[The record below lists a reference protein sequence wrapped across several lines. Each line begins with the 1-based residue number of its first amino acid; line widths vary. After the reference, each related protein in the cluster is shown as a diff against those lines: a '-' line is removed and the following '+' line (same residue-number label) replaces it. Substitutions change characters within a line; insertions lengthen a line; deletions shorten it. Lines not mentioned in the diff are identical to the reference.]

1 MQVTELI
8 YLLVHPGYIMSRRV
22 GSLSLGLLGLD
33 DSAADSPSSNVE
45 IMRELWLDA
54 IEEVDKS
61 PSHYL
66 AIVNS
71 VELSPDDIEF
81 MKHPYS
87 NPYRALYRQIIE
99 RAAMLEKGFF
109 LFSPTIREAN
119 VAKETLEGR
128 LVRATWGS
136 NSIIYEP
143 AATRLVAF
151 GEHAGLEVVM
161 LRGFPAEFIPG
172 CVDTE
177 AKRLSDA
184 LVIPEANVSIDHR
197 RSLPISVVVNGEPQP
212 LYLNSAKFQAL
223 YLRR

>member
-8 YLLVHPGYIMSRRV
+8 YLLVHPGYTISRRV
-22 GSLSLGLLGLD
+22 GAIGLGMEK
-33 DSAADSPSSNVE
+33 SEADSVSRNVE
-45 IMRELWLDA
+45 IMRELWLES
-54 IEEVDKS
+54 IEEVERN

-71 VELSPDDIEF
+71 VELSPEAIELV
-81 MKHPYS
+81 KHPYS

-128 LVRATWGS
+128 LVRAAWEG
-136 NSIIYEP
+136 NSIIYDP

-151 GEHAGLEVVM
+151 GEHAGLEVAM
-161 LRGFPAEFIPG
+161 LRG
-172 CVDTE
+172 
-177 AKRLSDA
+177 
-184 LVIPEANVSIDHR
+184 
-197 RSLPISVVVNGEPQP
+197 
-212 LYLNSAKFQAL
+212 Y
-223 YLRR
+223 

>member
-1 MQVTELI
+1 
-8 YLLVHPGYIMSRRV
+8 MSRRV

-151 GEHAGLEVVM
+151 
-161 LRGFPAEFIPG
+161 
-172 CVDTE
+172 
-177 AKRLSDA
+177 